1 MEGFSVNVLEAT
13 CLGVSIAL
21 SGLSFYLYKKG
32 RTTVDKLDNAP
43 QFITDKSLKAILKQ
57 TPGARLE
64 YVIIEGAVEPAG
76 RPLMSQYN
84 RDAVGVL
91 RTFMVKDH
99 RLLWNGISRSWIDDE
114 RIVHKNIDAVPFLLV
129 GLDKTEVRVK
139 SPLQASGLNMEI
151 THERFHQASHSL
163 FDIMVQY
170 LSGEKPRGQ
179 LEIEKMLRVGTNL
192 TGIGE
197 LTLDTDGILT
207 LQPPSNGSQYFLSTA
222 DFKTLRGENEILAF
236 WWKVLGITSA
246 LAGAAVLFWVGLRY
260 YRQLKLRWEQEQE
273 SREFNRQLA
282 EDLRLHTN
290 VTGPDDHQ
298 DTANLCVICLNQPR
312 NCVLLD
318 CGHMCCCYTCYQAL
332 PQRKCPIC
340 RQNIVRVLP
349 LYQV

>member
-32 RTTVDKLDNAP
+32 RTTVDKLDVN
-43 QFITDKSLKAILKQ
+43 KSLKAILKH

-64 YVIIEGAVEPAG
+64 YVVIEGAVEPAG

-179 LEIEKMLRVGTNL
+179 LEIEKMLRVS
-192 TGIGE
+192 IGE

-260 YRQLKLRWEQEQE
+260 YRQLKLRWE
-273 SREFNRQLA
+273 
-282 EDLRLHTN
+282 LHTN